1 MNNLRRLTTLI
12 ASLALAASLAA
23 CSGASDDSGSAASQ
37 SAGPSASQSAEPTV
51 YTTHAVRVDEVLS
64 GDTLRV
70 TITGDSVGGK
80 TVKRAE
86 SDYEGLVIRV
96 AGIDAP
102 DAGECGFDEA
112 TARMGTY
119 VPLNGS
125 DSWRI
130 DAVDDGTG
138 ANLADEDEHLVF
150 DVYGFTVP
158 ARGMLASG
166 YARAWT
172 PAGQKADYDD
182 AQDELAAQ
190 KAGKGL
196 WASCFAE

>member
-23 CSGASDDSGSAASQ
+23 CSGTSDDPG
-37 SAGPSASQSAEPTV
+37 SAGPSASQSASQSAEPTV
-51 YTTHAVRVDEVLS
+51 YTTHAVRVDEILS

-80 TVKRAE
+80 TVERAE
-86 SDYEGLVIRV
+86 SDYEELVIRV

-112 TARMGTY
+112 TAKMASY
-119 VPLNGS
+119 VPLDSS

-150 DVYGFTVP
+150 DFYGFTVP

-166 YARAWT
+166 YAQVWT
-172 PAGQKADYDD
+172 PAGQKANYDYG
-182 AQDELAAQ
+182 QDELAAQ
-190 KAGKGL
+190 EAGKGL